1 MPYIGQTG
9 NFIGQPGSHLGN
21 LTVTGNIK
29 SGGQLTANDTLFKMT
44 MDTAANLGD
53 NILIEDGGTDG
64 SGTNAGDDICLEKD
78 MQVVP
83 AGDIISISG
92 VAGAAAAAF
101 EFVSSVLADDSAD
114 NVAFTNHESGYD
126 YEYRWTNL
134 VPGTSDQTWR
144 AVLGT
149 SGPSYLTSGYLGTS
163 LSFNH
168 SVGSY
173 APEIATYIPIGNQ
186 NYDGVE
192 PDSGA
197 GFMTVFDPAGS
208 GVTKVIGHVI
218 HRNAG
223 HTYYNAWVNAY
234 HTTAAVHTAIKF
246 FFSSGNV
253 GAGLIV
259 QYRRKLSA

>member
-1 MPYIGQTG
+1 MPYLGRVPTG
-9 NFIGQPGSHLGN
+9 VGS
-21 LTVTGNIK
+21 VTEIDGDLKIT
-29 SGGQLTANDTLFKMT
+29 GQLTANDTLFKMT

-92 VAGAAAAAF
+92 VAGAAAIPEAAF

-149 SGPSYLTSGYLGTS
+149 SGPSYLTSGYLGTA